1 MRHFAKSFF
10 AWALVLF
17 FCFFSLYPVL
27 YVLSVSLRND
37 QAFQSTELKFFGTN
51 TGFQNF
57 VSLISETDFLL
68 WLRNSII
75 VSAAST
81 ILGVVLASTAAYV
94 LSRYVFKAKRWILFS
109 LLTTQM
115 FPATML
121 MLPFFVILAQ
131 LKLINSFLGLF
142 IIYSSTALPFC
153 IWHMKAYFDTLPIDL
168 EEAALLDGCS
178 RWQVFYKI
186 ILPVSTP
193 ALVVTGL
200 FSFMAAWS
208 EYMIAAIVLQDPALY
223 TLPLGLKSFQASLS
237 TQWGLYAAAALIVSI
252 PVVLLFFALSRYLI
266 SGLTVGSVK
275 G

>member
-1 MRHFAKSFF
+1 MRRFFKYLFA
-10 AWALVLF
+10 
-17 FCFFSLYPVL
+17 FSVISIFSVFSIYPVL
-27 YVLSVSLRND
+27 YVLTVSLRTD
-37 QAFQSTELKFFGTN
+37 QAFQTNQLNFFGAN
-51 TGFQNF
+51 TGIQNF
-57 VSLISETDFLL
+57 TRLIFETDFLI
-68 WLRNSII
+68 WCRNSII
-75 VSAAST
+75 VSTTST
-81 ILGVVLASTAAYV
+81 FLGVVLAATAAYV
-94 LSRYVFKAKRWILFS
+94 LSRYRFRAKRWILFS

-121 MLPFFVILAQ
+121 MLPFFVILAK
-131 LKLINSFLGLF
+131 LKLINSFIGLF

-153 IWHMKAYFDTLPIDL
+153 IWQMKAYYDTLPIDL
-168 EEAALLDGCS
+168 EEAALLDGCTK
-178 RWQVFYKI
+178 WQVFYKI
-186 ILPVSTP
+186 ILPISTP

-237 TQWGLYAAAALIVSI
+237 TQWGLYAAAALIVSV
-252 PVVLLFFALSRYLI
+252 PVVILFFALSRYLV